1 MAGSLRADTG
11 QLPVTG
17 QLFEAHNLWKQSW
30 ALCMLAR
37 FACEDSRQL
46 VTKSQDLRVVTR
58 RSRMRLI
65 KFP

>member
-1 MAGSLRADTG
+1 MAAPLWADTG

-17 QLFEAHNLWKQSW
+17 QLFEAHNLWKRSW
-30 ALCMLAR
+30 ALRMLAR
-37 FACEDSRQL
+37 FASEDARQL
-46 VTKSQDLRVVTR
+46 ITESDDLRARAR

>member
-1 MAGSLRADTG
+1 MAAPFPADTG
-11 QLPVTG
+11 QLPVTER
-17 QLFEAHNLWKQSW
+17 LSEAHNLWKRSW

-37 FACEDSRQL
+37 FACEDSCQL
-46 VTKSQDLRVVTR
+46 VTESTDLRAGAR